1 MVVDLRS
8 DTVTRPSD
16 AMREAAKNAEV
27 GDDVYR
33 DDPSVNELEARAAD
47 VLGKEAG
54 LFVPSGTMGNQV
66 AIRTHTD
73 RGQELLADEHAH
85 VLKWELGAVAQLSGL
100 QTRLLDFGES
110 AVPTPEEVEEGIVE
124 ESLHEAGT
132 GLFCLENTHNYRGGV
147 AVPKADIDA
156 AAEVAHDHG
165 VPVHLDGARL
175 FNAAEALDTD
185 PADLAENADSVMFCL
200 SKGLGAPVGSVLVGE
215 QAFIDRARRTRKLF
229 GGGMRQAGIVAAPGL
244 LALENREHLAD
255 DHRRAERIAEGLGA
269 IEGIE
274 ASEPDSNIVVAD
286 VAGTGLNAEEFVGE
300 IEQHGVLAVAFGETI
315 VRFTTN
321 WDVTDGDVE
330 GAIDSV
336 RTAMA
341 EV

>member
-27 GDDVYR
+27 GDDVYQ
-33 DDPSVNELEARAAD
+33 DDPSVNELEARAAEI
-47 VLGKEAG
+47 LGKEAG

-85 VLKWELGAVAQLSGL
+85 VCKWELGGIAQLSSL

-110 AVPTPEEVEEGIVE
+110 AVPTPQQVEAAIVE

-147 AVPKADIDA
+147 AVTKAQLDA
-156 AAEVAHDHG
+156 AAAVAHDHG

-175 FNAAEALDTD
+175 FNAAEALDVD
-185 PADLAENADSVMFCL
+185 PAALAAEADSVMCCL
-200 SKGLGAPVGSVLVGE
+200 SKGLGAPVGSVLVGD
-215 QAFIDRARRTRKLF
+215 QAFIDRARRIRKLF
-229 GGGMRQAGIVAAPGL
+229 GGGMRQAGVIAAPGL
-244 LALENREHLAD
+244 LALENRDHLAD
-255 DHRRAERIAEGLGA
+255 DHRRAERIADGLGEM
-269 IEGIE
+269 EGIE
-274 ASEPDSNIVVAD
+274 TTTPDTNIVVAD
-286 VAGTGLNAEEFVGE
+286 VAGTGLDADAFVDE
-300 IEQHGVLAVAFGETI
+300 IEQQGVLAVAFSETT

-321 WDVTDGDVE
+321 WDVSDDDVE
-330 GAIDSV
+330 GALDAV

-341 EV
+341 DR

>member
-8 DTVTRPSD
+8 DTVTKPSD
-16 AMREAAKNAEV
+16 AMREAAKTAEV
-27 GDDVYR
+27 GDDVYQ
-33 DDPSVNELEARAAD
+33 DDPSVNELEARAAEI
-47 VLGKEAG
+47 LGKEAG

-85 VLKWELGAVAQLSGL
+85 VLKWELGGIAQLSSL

-110 AVPTPEEVEEGIVE
+110 AVPTPQQVEEGIVE

-147 AVPKADIDA
+147 AVSTAQIDA
-156 AAEVAHDHG
+156 AASVAHDHD

-175 FNAAEALDTD
+175 FNAAAALDVD
-185 PADLAENADSVMFCL
+185 AAELADSADSVMFCL

-229 GGGMRQAGIVAAPGL
+229 GGGMRQAGMIAAPGL
-244 LALENREHLAD
+244 LALENRSHLDA
-255 DHRRAERIAEGLGA
+255 DHRRADRIAEGLGS
-269 IEGIE
+269 IDGIE
-274 ASEPDSNIVVAD
+274 TTAPDTNIVVAD
-286 VAGTGLNAEEFVGE
+286 VEGTGLTADEFVGE
-300 IEQHGVLAVAFGETI
+300 IEQHGVLAVAFSETT

-321 WDVTDGDVE
+321 WDVSDADVE

-341 EV
+341 AV

>member
-1 MVVDLRS
+1 
-8 DTVTRPSD
+8 
-16 AMREAAKNAEV
+16 MREAAKNAEV

-33 DDPSVNELEARAAD
+33 DDPSVNELEARAAEI
-47 VLGKEAG
+47 LGKEAG

-85 VLKWELGAVAQLSGL
+85 VLKWELGAVAQLSSL
-100 QTRLLDFGES
+100 QTRLLDFGDDG
-110 AVPTPEEVEEGIVE
+110 APTPEQVENGIVE

-147 AVPKADIDA
+147 AVPKAKIDA

-185 PADLAENADSVMFCL
+185 PAALAENADSVMFCL
-200 SKGLGAPVGSVLVGE
+200 SKGLGAPVGSVLVGDE
-215 QAFIDRARRTRKLF
+215 GFIDRARRTRKLF
-229 GGGMRQAGIVAAPGL
+229 GGGMRQAGIIAAPGL
-244 LALENREHLAD
+244 LALENRDHLAD
-255 DHRRAERIAEGLGA
+255 DHRRAERIAAGLGG
-269 IEGIE
+269 IDGIE
-274 ASEPDSNIVVAD
+274 TTAPDSNIVVAD
-286 VAGTGLNAEEFVGE
+286 VAGTGLTAEEFVDR
-300 IEQHGVLAVAFGETI
+300 IEQHDVLAVAFSETT

-321 WDVTDGDVE
+321 WDVSDEDIE

-336 RTAMA
+336 QTAMQD
-341 EV
+341 

>member
-16 AMREAAKNAEV
+16 AMRDAAKNAEV

-33 DDPSVNELEARAAD
+33 DDPSVNELERRAAEI
-47 VLGKEAG
+47 LGKEAG

-66 AIRTHTD
+66 AIRAHTD

-85 VLKWELGAVAQLSGL
+85 VLKWELGAVAQLSSL
-100 QTRLLDFGES
+100 QTRLLDFGDS
-110 AVPTPEEVEEGIVE
+110 GAPTPEQVEGGIVE
-124 ESLHEAGT
+124 EGLHEAGT

-147 AVPKADIDA
+147 AVPKEEIDA
-156 AAEVAHDHG
+156 AAEVAHEHD

-175 FNAAEALDTD
+175 FNAAEALSTD
-185 PADLAENADSVMFCL
+185 AAALAENVDSVMFCL
-200 SKGLGAPVGSVLVGE
+200 SKGLGAPVGSMLVGD
-215 QAFIDRARRTRKLF
+215 QAFIDRARRVRKLF
-229 GGGMRQAGIVAAPGL
+229 GGGMRQAGIIAAPGL

-255 DHRRAERIAEGLGA
+255 DHRRAARIAEDLGQ
-269 IEGIE
+269 IDGIE
-274 ASEPDSNIVVAD
+274 TTAPDSNIVVAD
-286 VAGTGLNAEEFVGE
+286 VADTGLNAEEFVGQ
-300 IEQHGVLAVAFGETI
+300 IEQHGVLAVAFSETT

-321 WDVTDGDVE
+321 WDVTDDDIE
-330 GAIDSV
+330 QAIDSV

-341 EV
+341 ET

>member
-8 DTVTRPSD
+8 DTVTKPSD

-27 GDDVYR
+27 GDDVYQ
-33 DDPSVNELEARAAD
+33 DDPSVNELEARAAEI
-47 VLGKEAG
+47 LGKEAG

-85 VLKWELGAVAQLSGL
+85 VLKWELGGIAQLSSL

-110 AVPTPEEVEEGIVE
+110 AVPTPQQVEEGVVE

-147 AVPKADIDA
+147 AVSKAQIDA
-156 AAEVAHDHG
+156 AASVAHDHD

-175 FNAAEALDTD
+175 FNAAAALDVD
-185 PADLAENADSVMFCL
+185 AAELADSADSVMFCL

-229 GGGMRQAGIVAAPGL
+229 GGGMRQAGMIAAPGL
-244 LALENREHLAD
+244 LALENRSHLDA
-255 DHRRAERIAEGLGA
+255 DHRRADRIAEGLGS
-269 IEGIE
+269 IDGIE
-274 ASEPDSNIVVAD
+274 TTAPDTNIVVAD
-286 VAGTGLNAEEFVGE
+286 VEGTGLNADEFVGE
-300 IEQHGVLAVAFGETI
+300 IEQHGVLAVAFSETT

-321 WDVTDGDVE
+321 WDVSDADVE

-341 EV
+341 AV

>member
-27 GDDVYR
+27 GDDVYQ

-47 VLGKEAG
+47 ILGKEAG

-85 VLKWELGAVAQLSGL
+85 VLKWELGAVAQLSSL
-100 QTRLLDFGES
+100 QTRLLDFGDDG
-110 AVPTPEEVEEGIVE
+110 VPTPEQVENGLVE

-147 AVPKADIDA
+147 AVSKEEIDA
-156 AAEVAHDHG
+156 AAAVAHDHG

-175 FNAAEALDTD
+175 FNAAEALDAD
-185 PADLAENADSVMFCL
+185 PAALAENADSVMFCL
-200 SKGLGAPVGSVLVGE
+200 SKGLGAPVGSVLVGD

-229 GGGMRQAGIVAAPGL
+229 GGGMRQAGIIAAPAL
-244 LALENREHLAD
+244 LALENRDHLAD
-255 DHRRAERIAEGLGA
+255 DHRRAERIAEGLGG
-269 IEGIE
+269 IDGIE
-274 ASEPDSNIVVAD
+274 TTAPDTNIVVAD
-286 VAGTGLNAEEFVGE
+286 VAGTGRTAEQFVDE
-300 IEQHGVLAVAFGETI
+300 IEDEGVLAVAFSETT

-321 WDVTDGDVE
+321 WDVSDEDVE
-330 GAIDSV
+330 EAIDAV
-336 RTAMA
+336 RTAMQD
-341 EV
+341 

>member
-8 DTVTRPSD
+8 DTVTKPSD
-16 AMREAAKNAEV
+16 AMREAAKNADV

-33 DDPSVNELEARAAD
+33 DDPSVNELERRAAEI
-47 VLGKEAG
+47 LGKEAG

-85 VLKWELGAVAQLSGL
+85 VLKWELGAVAQLSSL

-110 AVPTPEEVEEGIVE
+110 AVPTPEQVREGLVEEG
-124 ESLHEAGT
+124 LHEAGT

-147 AVPKADIDA
+147 AISKAEIDA

-175 FNAAEALDTD
+175 FNAAESLDTD
-185 PADLAENADSVMFCL
+185 VAELAESADSVMFCL
-200 SKGLGAPVGSVLVGE
+200 SKGLGAPVGSMLVGE
-215 QAFIDRARRTRKLF
+215 EEFIDRARRTRKLF
-229 GGGMRQAGIVAAPGL
+229 GGGMRQAGMIAAPGL
-244 LALENREHLAD
+244 LALENRGHLAD
-255 DHRRAERIAEGLGA
+255 DHRRAERIAEGLGG
-269 IEGIE
+269 IDGIE
-274 ASEPDSNIVVAD
+274 TIEPDTNIVVAD
-286 VAGTGLNAEEFVGE
+286 VAGTGLDAEAFVGE
-300 IEQHGVLAVAFGETI
+300 IEQHGVLAVAFGETT

-321 WDVTDGDVE
+321 WDVSDGDIE

-336 RTAMA
+336 RAAMA
-341 EV
+341 ER

>member
-8 DTVTRPSD
+8 DTVTKPSD
-16 AMREAAKNAEV
+16 AMREAAKNADV

-33 DDPSVNELEARAAD
+33 DDPSVNELERRAAEI
-47 VLGKEAG
+47 LGKEAG

-85 VLKWELGAVAQLSGL
+85 VLKWELGAVAQLSSL

-110 AVPTPEEVEEGIVE
+110 AVPTPEQVREGIVE

-147 AVPKADIDA
+147 AISKAEIDA
-156 AAEVAHDHG
+156 AAEVAHEHG

-185 PADLAENADSVMFCL
+185 AAELAENADSVMFCL
-200 SKGLGAPVGSVLVGE
+200 SKGLGAPVGSMLVGD
-215 QAFIDRARRTRKLF
+215 QGFIDRARRTRKLF
-229 GGGMRQAGIVAAPGL
+229 GGGMRQAGMIAAPGL
-244 LALENREHLAD
+244 LALENRGHLEA
-255 DHRRAERIAEGLGA
+255 DHRRAERIAEGLGE
-269 IEGIE
+269 IDGIE
-274 ASEPDSNIVVAD
+274 TTAPDTNIVVAD
-286 VAGTGLNAEEFVGE
+286 VAGTGLSAEAFVGE
-300 IEQHGVLAVAFGETI
+300 IEQHGVLAVAFGETT

-321 WDVTDGDVE
+321 WDVSDGDVE
-330 GAIDSV
+330 SAIDSV

-341 EV
+341 ER